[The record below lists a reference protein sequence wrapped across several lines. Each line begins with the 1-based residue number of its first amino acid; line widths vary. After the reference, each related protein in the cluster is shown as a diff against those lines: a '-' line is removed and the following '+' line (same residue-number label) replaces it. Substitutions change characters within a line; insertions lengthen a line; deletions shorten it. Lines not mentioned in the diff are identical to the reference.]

1 MRKKFNF
8 NKKVAKKLN
17 VNQQIRAKK
26 VRVIDEKGEMLGLK
40 SFVEAIQIANEKDLD
55 LIEVS
60 PLANPP
66 VCKIMDFGSYQYQQD
81 KKERKQKAKQKK
93 VEVKGIRLTL
103 KIGPND
109 METRKKQSLK
119 FLSKGNKVKIDL
131 ILKGREKA
139 HLGMAKE
146 KIKAFSDSIAEDEN
160 IEIEQDITKQG
171 GRLFMIIG
179 KK

>member
-8 NKKVAKKLN
+8 NKKVTKKLN
-17 VNQQIRAKK
+17 VNQQIRAKE
-26 VRVIDEKGEMLGLK
+26 VRVIDNQGEMLGIK
-40 SFVEAIQIANEKDLD
+40 TFIEAIQIAKDKDLD

-60 PLANPP
+60 PLADPP

-81 KKERKQKAKQKK
+81 KKDRKQKAKQKK
-93 VEVKGIRLTL
+93 VEIKGIRLTL

-109 METRKKQSLK
+109 IETRKKQSLK
-119 FLSKGNKVKIDL
+119 FLAKGNKVKIDL

-139 HLGMAKE
+139 HAEMAKE
-146 KIKAFSDSIAEDEN
+146 KIKAFADSIAEDEK
-160 IEIEQDITKQG
+160 IEIEQNITKQG